1 MSSYDS
7 LNVAPYLLTSLGF
20 IRNIEFCILN
30 KYCHRKAQKGNLI
43 LQLIFASSV
52 YCFYDFSFL
61 EWNVLCPD
69 FNVSC
74 LVRNSR
80 LAVTQLSRINL
91 NVEIHTV
98 VFLHGCLPL
107 SQILLKQKY
116 GDKKMLT
123 KRTFPAI
130 NLRLIWPGYV
140 ICDGIGNA

>member
-1 MSSYDS
+1 MGT
-7 LNVAPYLLTSLGF
+7 LRWLFGL
-20 IRNIEFCILN
+20 ILH
-30 KYCHRKAQKGNLI
+30 KYCHRKARKGNLI

-61 EWNVLCPD
+61 VWNVLCPD

-107 SQILLKQKY
+107 SQNIAEAKIWRQKEAY
-116 GDKKMLT
+116 EAYLSSDKFEAYL
-123 KRTFPAI
+123 AG
-130 NLRLIWPGYV
+130 LCYL
-140 ICDGIGNA
+140 

>member
-30 KYCHRKAQKGNLI
+30 KYCHRKARKGNLI

-61 EWNVLCPD
+61 VWNVLCPD

-80 LAVTQLSRINL
+80 LAVTQLSRI
-91 NVEIHTV
+91 I
-98 VFLHGCLPL
+98 VFLTFLSFYPLKAVAQTAESSYFLKVLARDRFLNFTRCLILAAAPL
-107 SQILLKQKY
+107 S
-116 GDKKMLT
+116 
-123 KRTFPAI
+123 FH
-130 NLRLIWPGYV
+130 
-140 ICDGIGNA
+140 

>member
-30 KYCHRKAQKGNLI
+30 KYCHRKARKGNLI

-61 EWNVLCPD
+61 VWNVLCPD

-80 LAVTQLSRINL
+80 LAVTLLSRINL

-107 SQILLKQKY
+107 SQNIAEAKIWRQKEAY
-116 GDKKMLT
+116 EAYLSSDKFEAYL
-123 KRTFPAI
+123 AG
-130 NLRLIWPGYV
+130 LCYL
-140 ICDGIGNA
+140 